1 MKKQSVKKYTALA
14 CAALCIVPMAAAFCG
29 CSPREEVLK
38 IYNWGDYIEEELLDV
53 FEDWYMRETGK
64 KIRVR
69 YDTFDTNEDMIMR
82 IEVIKADYD
91 LVCPSD
97 YMAERMIKDG
107 LAQKLDKSIFD
118 NMSRDDLYDGLAE
131 KGDFDSDFEY
141 FAPYCWGTFGIMYD
155 VGTDEYSTIF
165 EPDDARMKSWE
176 ALWTDFTTGGKKRT
190 LMKDSVRDAYSAA
203 RIYANRDK
211 LKELSNGFTD
221 YNDAYKTELKSY
233 FSSVSDEDIEQAK
246 QTLIAQKKVL
256 HKYEVDDGKND
267 MLAHT
272 TPAWLGFFWSCD
284 TGLIMQ
290 EEGGGHFYYE
300 VPKEGSNI
308 WLDGWIIPKYAK
320 NTEAANYFLKFINM
334 YDPDDENSQFAMTNF
349 DYMGTSMAGKAVME
363 DAKADL
369 LDMMYNELTAEDRAE
384 MDQED
389 IDYADMMY
397 NREEWFK
404 LMYIDMMF
412 PPDDVLARCE
422 VMRDFGKQRGTDL
435 DSMWIDVK
443 TS

>member
-131 KGDFDSDFEY
+131 KVDFDSDFEY

-233 FSSVSDEDIEQAK
+233 FSSVSDED
-246 QTLIAQKKVL
+246 L
-256 HKYEVDDGKND
+256 KY
-267 MLAHT
+267 
-272 TPAWLGFFWSCD
+272 
-284 TGLIMQ
+284 
-290 EEGGGHFYYE
+290 
-300 VPKEGSNI
+300 
-308 WLDGWIIPKYAK
+308 
-320 NTEAANYFLKFINM
+320 
-334 YDPDDENSQFAMTNF
+334 
-349 DYMGTSMAGKAVME
+349 
-363 DAKADL
+363 
-369 LDMMYNELTAEDRAE
+369 
-384 MDQED
+384 
-389 IDYADMMY
+389 
-397 NREEWFK
+397 
-404 LMYIDMMF
+404 
-412 PPDDVLARCE
+412 PPPE
-422 VMRDFGKQRGTDL
+422 
-435 DSMWIDVK
+435 
-443 TS
+443 

>member
-1 MKKQSVKKYTALA
+1 M
-14 CAALCIVPMAAAFCG
+14 
-29 CSPREEVLK
+29 
-38 IYNWGDYIEEELLDV
+38 
-53 FEDWYMRETGK
+53 
-64 KIRVR
+64 
-69 YDTFDTNEDMIMR
+69 
-82 IEVIKADYD
+82 
-91 LVCPSD
+91 
-97 YMAERMIKDG
+97 
-107 LAQKLDKSIFD
+107 
-118 NMSRDDLYDGLAE
+118 
-131 KGDFDSDFEY
+131 
-141 FAPYCWGTFGIMYD
+141 
-155 VGTDEYSTIF
+155 
-165 EPDDARMKSWE
+165 
-176 ALWTDFTTGGKKRT
+176 
-190 LMKDSVRDAYSAA
+190 
-203 RIYANRDK
+203 
-211 LKELSNGFTD
+211 
-221 YNDAYKTELKSY
+221 KSY
-233 FSSVSDEDIEQAK
+233 FSAVSDEDIEQAK